1 MGPIWGR
8 QDPGGPHV
16 GLMNFAIWA
25 ILVMASCCA
34 SSNHFVKMIAG
45 IQNKGVIKALH
56 QRPSLQWCYTSIKA
70 SQSTSDPI
78 VFFFKSLIG
87 LTTKNE
93 SSATLQV
100 LFVPRH
106 RQMISVDS
114 PHKGP
119 VTDVTVLCHYIPL
132 FYMDVISYPCPY
144 VADVNSSPPG
154 LNGCHLADGIFR
166 YIFTNE
172 NFCIVIKIHWG
183 SFLRVQLTISQH
195 WFR

>member
-1 MGPIWGR
+1 M
-8 QDPGGPHV
+8 Q
-16 GLMNFAIWA
+16 AA
-25 ILVMASCCA
+25 TILWKWLLE
-34 SSNHFVKMIAG
+34 FKTKG
-45 IQNKGVIKALH
+45 IIKALN

-132 FYMDVISYPCPY
+132 FYMDVISYPCPN

-154 LNGCHLADGIFR
+154 QNGCHLADDIFR
-166 YIFTNE
+166 CVFINE
-172 NFCIVIKIHWG
+172 NFCIVIKI
-183 SFLRVQLTISQH
+183 SLRFVSKCPIDNISTLI
-195 WFR
+195 